1 MYMTPYERCYI
12 ELYDTYQY
20 ITQLLPLPPWLNQQ
34 SYTHIS
40 TLREIALK
48 TGSKGPHI
56 WWESESEI
64 TGFRAVK
71 NEENDDINIMEENND
86 IRYYYPY
93 ISELG
98 FMLIFSHKLLRKL
111 IRHVISTLLTTNI
124 TNTQQVLTY
133 IFNNNINTIKNKAV
147 YTIYQPPYTYTI
159 SEGNHT
165 SQLNIVS
172 FMELWH
178 WFESKIP
185 LQSALSGKDS
195 TVQGSIY
202 SKISMKVSVK
212 SLTSSLY
219 LRSGKVGTN
228 SVYSQRDSAYGAQ
241 DEVDDDDDDDGDD
254 DDDDDDE
261 GEGGDDKSS
270 VYTSNTKGRLS
281 TRNSSYLLPSTYAPS
296 STSVLATNGHNYDPF
311 SALPS
316 ATSSPTTGAGAVS
329 AAASSKVVHKV
340 SFCFS
345 DLITP
350 KDRAYLNLYRRWGR
364 KVGMYTSEG
373 EGHNYGD

>member
-1 MYMTPYERCYI
+1 MTPYERCYI

-40 TLREIALK
+40 TLRDIALK

-86 IRYYYPY
+86 KRYYDPY

-133 IFNNNINTIKNKAV
+133 IFNNDINTIKNKAIYIV
-147 YTIYQPPYTYTI
+147 YQSPYAYTI

-178 WFESKIP
+178 WFESKIS

-241 DEVDDDDDDDGDD
+241 DE
-254 DDDDDDE
+254 DDDDE
-261 GEGGDDKSS
+261 GNDQEGDCGDSNS
-270 VYTSNTKGRLS
+270 VYTTNTKGRLS

-296 STSVLATNGHNYDPF
+296 STSLLSTNGHNYDPF

-316 ATSSPTTGAGAVS
+316 GTSTTTTGTGAVS
-329 AAASSKVVHKV
+329 AAVASGKVVHKV

-350 KDRAYLNLYRRWGR
+350 KDRAYLNLYRRWGL
-364 KVGMYTSEG
+364 KVGMYTAED
-373 EGHNYGD
+373 GHNYDD

>member
-1 MYMTPYERCYI
+1 MTPYERCYI

-178 WFESKIP
+178 WFESKIS

-228 SVYSQRDSAYGAQ
+228 SVYSQRDSDYADQGND
-241 DEVDDDDDDDGDD
+241 DE
-254 DDDDDDE
+254 DDDDE
-261 GEGGDDKSS
+261 GNDQEGDCGDSNS
-270 VYTSNTKGRLS
+270 VYTTNTKDRLS

-296 STSVLATNGHNYDPF
+296 STSLISTKGHNSDPF
-311 SALPS
+311 SAP
-316 ATSSPTTGAGAVS
+316 TGAASVT
-329 AAASSKVVHKV
+329 SSKVVPKV

-364 KVGMYTSEG
+364 KVGMYTAEE
-373 EGHNYGD
+373 EGHNYED